1 MLHEK
6 RSLKLKVV
14 KESDVL
20 SERMVE
26 HMTKIM
32 KLEMKSAIN
41 VLIQINGEDQDMP
54 LVEMELLYLYA
65 MEEHMLE
72 FISVDFRELTM
83 IIKTMLWQQV
93 TLKIQISPPK
103 QMSN

>member
-6 RSLKLKVV
+6 CSLKLKVV

-32 KLEMKSAIN
+32 KLEIKSAIN
-41 VLIQINGEDQDMP
+41 VLIQINGQDQDMP
-54 LVEMELLYLYA
+54 LVQMELLYLYA

-83 IIKTMLWQQV
+83 IIKKMLWQQV
-93 TLKIQISPPK
+93 TIKIQISPPK